1 MIHSGIYNSPKV
13 VTQSSKIE
21 AMLDE
26 YDNNKPS
33 ATLYKLDGFKE
44 YRNQI
49 GLNLIRN
56 RDLA

>member
-1 MIHSGIYNSPKV
+1 M
-13 VTQSSKIE
+13 TQSSKIE